1 MDFHNPEDGSVRLG
15 FQLQGDDLPQAM
27 TVIHARALIHTDKT
41 RRTAGRVT
49 RRDSKQ
55 RRLSLTTLTTVRRSP
70 IWRYYGGAR
79 RQKSAGTISHRESLC
94 RTGSLRASMTASR
107 YQAIRPISG
116 RQPIVPQ
123 PGHLEEQG
131 FGASI
136 EANFI
141 IGSQVR
147 LHRVTNAC
155 PQAYFGM
162 ILARISGGIRV
173 LNRIRLWAVVAH
185 GKRGGGSCS
194 LGWPW

>member
-1 MDFHNPEDGSVRLG
+1 MSISS
-15 FQLQGDDLPQAM
+15 DLHFDHLTSA
-27 TVIHARALIHTDKT
+27 ARHI
-41 RRTAGRVT
+41 
-49 RRDSKQ
+49 
-55 RRLSLTTLTTVRRSP
+55 
-70 IWRYYGGAR
+70 
-79 RQKSAGTISHRESLC
+79 
-94 RTGSLRASMTASR
+94 ASE
-107 YQAIRPISG
+107 
-116 RQPIVPQ
+116 IVEI
-123 PGHLEEQG
+123 GHLEEQG

-162 ILARISGGIRV
+162 ILARISGGIRI

-194 LGWPW
+194 LAWPW